1 VLEAKY
7 RSGMGQFLTPPNV
20 ASLLAGMFQ
29 SAEGEVRLLDPGAGV
44 GTLTAAF
51 VEEILGRRQK
61 PRSLHLTVWE
71 AEKEFIGRLEQVL
84 EGCVEAGRAAG
95 VPTSYVLNHGDMLR
109 DGVELLEEE
118 DLFRAPRRS
127 RGFTHAIMNPPYRKI
142 NTDSEARLLLRRAG
156 LETSNLY
163 TGFLWL
169 AARLLEPEGQ
179 IVAITPRSFCNGPY
193 FLPFREQ
200 FFDLMALERLHVFDR
215 RDALFAGDDVL
226 QENLIMYARRSAQRR
241 TSVVLSSSDGLP
253 AGAARS
259 RTVPHSRVMD
269 PADSSR
275 VVHVALEVA
284 DDEAKGA
291 VMAMPATLA
300 GLGID
305 VSTGRV
311 VDFRARDFLRMNPED
326 GTLPLIYPGHFN
338 EGCVYWPCP
347 GSRKPNALLSVPET
361 QELLVPNG
369 DAGILKRLLL
379 LRCDSLAVRGV
390 DVKDFKAGQEVGHV
404 NLAGC
409 GDEALVWCS
418 DLCPGGF
425 GQMLLDGGQFVQSP
439 SDDISDVQSFA
450 PVQLAP
456 QVLYTLTI
464 SMLRDSQAGCQ
475 ETQYS
480 LSVIGV
486 SPGKII
492 GVSPRKMT
500 KWDWRLAVCACRST
514 VTVRRSRLSL
524 RVEGVAGWWGETT
537 IINNPHGPAT
547 SHLQRDRWDS
557 QRSPP

>member
-109 DGVELLEEE
+109 DGVELLAEE

-369 DAGILKRLLL
+369 VYVLVKRFTAKEERRRVVAAVFRPEGSLIGFSSVGFENHLNYFHRKGNALDGVLAEGLALYLNSTLVDSYFRQFSGHTQVNATDLRSLRYPSREQLCRLSKIVAGGARDQEAIDA
-379 LRCDSLAVRGV
+379 AV
-390 DVKDFKAGQEVGHV
+390 DVLF
-404 NLAGC
+404 
-409 GDEALVWCS
+409 
-418 DLCPGGF
+418 
-425 GQMLLDGGQFVQSP
+425 
-439 SDDISDVQSFA
+439 
-450 PVQLAP
+450 
-456 QVLYTLTI
+456 
-464 SMLRDSQAGCQ
+464 
-475 ETQYS
+475 ET
-480 LSVIGV
+480 
-486 SPGKII
+486 
-492 GVSPRKMT
+492 
-500 KWDWRLAVCACRST
+500 
-514 VTVRRSRLSL
+514 SR
-524 RVEGVAGWWGETT
+524 
-537 IINNPHGPAT
+537 H
-547 SHLQRDRWDS
+547 
-557 QRSPP
+557 